1 MDKESQLDGPLGR
14 QASESLPKPSTL
26 EKFAE
31 RSTIHID
38 AAACIKWTF
47 IGTALLVVVLALVA
61 SGKYELA
68 VGLIGLPIKP

>member
-1 MDKESQLDGPLGR
+1 MDRKPQLERAHRQDVTES
-14 QASESLPKPSTL
+14 APKVSTL

-47 IGTALLVVVLALVA
+47 IGTALLVVVLALVV

-68 VGLIGLPIKP
+68 AGIMSLPIKP

>member
-1 MDKESQLDGPLGR
+1 MDREPKLEHARR
-14 QASESLPKPSTL
+14 QDLVELTPKVSTL

-47 IGTALLVVVLALVA
+47 IGTALLVVVLALVV

-68 VGLIGLPIKP
+68 AGLLSLPIKP